1 MQGAFCQRGAPPRW
15 GQNEKP
21 YGWKRYSAQ
30 SHEREPAYE
39 EIGRQTVVVKELALD
54 TSFMARSKSEAE
66 TAGPKHR
73 LVIGVAGGTGSGK
86 STVAD
91 RLIDKVGRGQVTVI
105 ALDSYYLDQSHL
117 PVEGRAAMNY
127 DHPESFDWELLKE
140 HVRKLTRGESV
151 DVPVYDFATFS
162 RMTNTESL
170 ASAPII
176 VIEGILVLWEQ
187 GLRKLMD
194 LKVFVD
200 ADADVR
206 FIRRLTRDVAERGRT
221 TESVINQY
229 LETVRPAHLNFV
241 EPSKRYADVIILH
254 GGKNEPALQML
265 TARVDVFATAWLGS
279 EA

>member
-1 MQGAFCQRGAPPRW
+1 MTA
-15 GQNEKP
+15 
-21 YGWKRYSAQ
+21 SA
-30 SHEREPAYE
+30 
-39 EIGRQTVVVKELALD
+39 
-54 TSFMARSKSEAE
+54 SEASRP
-66 TAGPKHR
+66 GHR

-91 RLIDKVGRGQVTVI
+91 RVIAKVGHRQVAVI

-117 PVEGRAAMNY
+117 SPVGRAAVNY
-127 DHPESFDWELLKE
+127 DHPESFDWPLLNE
-140 HVRKLTRGESV
+140 HVRTLILGESA

-162 RMTNTESL
+162 RTDQTETVL
-170 ASAPII
+170 SAPII
-176 VIEGILVLWEQ
+176 VIEGILVLWEPA
-187 GLRKLMD
+187 LREVMN

-229 LETVRPAHLNFV
+229 METVRPAHLNFV
-241 EPSKRYADVIILH
+241 EPSKRYADVIIPH

-265 TARVDVFATAWLGS
+265 TARVDVFSMAWLAETRS
-279 EA
+279 